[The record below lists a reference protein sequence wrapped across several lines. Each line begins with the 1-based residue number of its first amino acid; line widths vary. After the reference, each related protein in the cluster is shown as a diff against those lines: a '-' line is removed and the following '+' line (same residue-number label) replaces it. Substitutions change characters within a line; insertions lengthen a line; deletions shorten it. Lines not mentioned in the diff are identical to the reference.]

1 MILLDTNALLWATA
15 NSRRIGTKTKRRLDN
30 ALADGQLAVPTIVFL
45 EAARLHWANRVD
57 LGMSPD
63 IWHRRHIDLGLRE
76 IPLTGKIA
84 VAAAALE
91 PRRGFHGDPGDQIVT
106 ATALTRGGTLVT
118 SDRAILAW
126 AVKNPS
132 LRTMDATR

>member
-15 NSRRIGTKTKRRLDN
+15 NSRRMGTKTKRRLDD
-30 ALADGQLAVPTIVFL
+30 ALVDGQLAVPTIVFL
-45 EAARLHWANRVD
+45 EAAMLHWANRVD

-63 IWHRRHIDLGLRE
+63 IWHRRHINLGLRE

-91 PRRGFHGDPGDQIVT
+91 PRSGSLLRRPLRGEGPWSHQTELSWPG
-106 ATALTRGGTLVT
+106 
-118 SDRAILAW
+118 
-126 AVKNPS
+126 P
-132 LRTMDATR
+132 